1 MRYGFESKHLDKAQ
15 ISVSNESS
23 GNVSAADPQLL
34 PRGHR
39 GHPGSRHRVWKTVG
53 GLEKSVE
60 PRLQGQRFEAAL
72 FLIDQKLLTVLLNPL
87 ESLSPHLATGC
98 DPLSVSGFGNT
109 L

>member
-34 PRGHR
+34 LR

-72 FLIDQKLLTVLLNPL
+72 FLIDQKLHTVLLNPL